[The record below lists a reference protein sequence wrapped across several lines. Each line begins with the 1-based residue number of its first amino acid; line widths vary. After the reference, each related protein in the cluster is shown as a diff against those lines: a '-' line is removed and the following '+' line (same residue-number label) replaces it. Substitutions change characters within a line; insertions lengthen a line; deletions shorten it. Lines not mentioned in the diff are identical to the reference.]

1 VELARNL
8 GGRFPR
14 AAIEPSRASHCGV
27 STRISLPQESS
38 A

>member
-1 VELARNL
+1 VELAWNL

-14 AAIEPSRASHCGV
+14 AAIEPPRASHCGV
-27 STRISLPQESS
+27 STRLFLPQESS